1 MNPIKKIRK
10 ANDLTRNELSLLLNL
25 PYSTLTEV
33 ENTNYNNP
41 KNVIEKLADV
51 FDVDE
56 DLLIRDYNECRE
68 EKRKELMNK
77 IKWKKRGDKNV
88 GKIRQK
94 KWVHLL
100 REGRLFSY

>member
-77 IKWKKRGDKNV
+77 IK
-88 GKIRQK
+88 
-94 KWVHLL
+94 
-100 REGRLFSY
+100 